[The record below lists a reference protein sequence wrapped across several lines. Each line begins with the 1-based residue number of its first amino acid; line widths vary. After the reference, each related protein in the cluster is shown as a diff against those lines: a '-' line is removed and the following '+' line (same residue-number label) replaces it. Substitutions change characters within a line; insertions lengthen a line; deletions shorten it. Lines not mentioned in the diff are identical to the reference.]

1 VLRRDKTRHRKVS
14 DTLNIVNVYKIEEAS
29 AFTSNKKNKT
39 TITCANVDAHLIGTP
54 VPDG

>member
-1 VLRRDKTRHRKVS
+1 MLRRDKTRHRKVS